1 VTDLVAAR
9 RPFVDGQWVGG
20 EGGELAVASPATEQ
34 TIATVESAST
44 AQVER
49 AIAAARRA
57 FDEGPWP
64 RLPGQERIAA
74 VLRLAEA
81 LEARR
86 DVLIETVIGEA
97 GCPRGVT
104 EIAQVGMALHSVREL
119 TDLYGRMPAWEHNEV
134 PLADHLVGSTVRL
147 SIRRYEP
154 TGVVAAITPYNFPFI
169 TNVWKVVP
177 ALLAGCTTVLRP
189 SPLTPLEATVLGEA
203 AEEADLPPGVLNV
216 VPEAGDEGAIVLTTH
231 PGVDVVSFTGST
243 TVGRAVAAQAA
254 PTLKRVIL
262 ELGGKSVQIHLPDA
276 LDQDLNGVVASS
288 MVVFASH
295 AGQGCALQT
304 RLLVPEDRRA
314 EVTEAV
320 AAAASSLP
328 VGDPADPAKLV
339 GPLITAA
346 QRDRVHGI
354 VTDAVDAGARLV
366 CGGKPP
372 SELTTGWFYE
382 PTVLDVPE
390 PGNPV
395 AQREV
400 FGPVLAVLGYRDI
413 EEAVAIANDS
423 ELGLSGGVYTG
434 DLALGLS
441 IAERIRSG
449 TVQVNTGWA
458 SGYTP
463 MGGYKQSGYGR
474 ERGAAGIRAFQELKH
489 VVVGSK

>member
-9 RPFVDGQWVGG
+9 RPFVDGQWVDG
-20 EGGELAVASPATEQ
+20 EGGELVVESPATEQ
-34 TIATVESAST
+34 PIATVEAASI

-49 AIAAARRA
+49 AIGAARRA

-64 RLPGQERIAA
+64 RLTPQERIAA
-74 VLRLAEA
+74 VLRLSDA

-104 EIAQVGMALHSVREL
+104 EIAQVGMALHSIREL

-154 TGVVAAITPYNFPFI
+154 GVV
-169 TNVWKVVP
+169 NV
-177 ALLAGCTTVLRP
+177 
-189 SPLTPLEATVLGEA
+189 
-203 AEEADLPPGVLNV
+203 DPG
-216 VPEAGDEGAIVLTTH
+216 AGDEGAILLTTH
-231 PGVDVVSFTGST
+231 PQVDVVSFTGST
-243 TVGRAVAAQAA
+243 AVGRAVAAQAA

-276 LDQDLNGVVASS
+276 LDGDGGLGGVIGSS

-304 RLLVPEDRRA
+304 RLLVPETRKA
-314 EVTEAV
+314 EVIDAV
-320 AAAASSLP
+320 AAAASGLP

-366 CGGKPP
+366 TGGKAPKD
-372 SELTTGWFYE
+372 LTTGWFYE
-382 PTVLDVPE
+382 PTVLDVPD

-400 FGPVLAVLGYRDI
+400 FGPVLAVLGYRDVD
-413 EEAVAIANDS
+413 EAVAIANDS

-474 ERGAAGIRAFQELKH
+474 ERGAPGIRAFQELKH
-489 VVVGSK
+489 VVVGSR